1 MSPIVFRQE
10 EVIVILMKSKT
21 AYRRL
26 EIKDLIGRG
35 PMRLSV
41 AVALRLRE

>member
-1 MSPIVFRQE
+1 MSPIVLRQE

-26 EIKDLIGRG
+26 EIEDLIESAA
-35 PMRLSV
+35 LA
-41 AVALRLRE
+41 AVTP

>member
-1 MSPIVFRQE
+1 MSPIVLRQE

-41 AVALRLRE
+41 AVPLRLRE